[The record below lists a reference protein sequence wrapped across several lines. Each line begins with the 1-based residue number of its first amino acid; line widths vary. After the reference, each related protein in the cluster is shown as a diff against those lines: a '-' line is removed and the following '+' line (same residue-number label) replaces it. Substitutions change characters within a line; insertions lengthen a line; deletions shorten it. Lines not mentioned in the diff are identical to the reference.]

1 MTCRLVVFVTQRQN
15 EIRDFQADFLILVCY
30 EVETGEPQGL
40 TRDYSED
47 LYGPANDPGT
57 ANDPDKKYGLAKPDA
72 LAGYMDI
79 GMEWI

>member
-1 MTCRLVVFVTQRQN
+1 M
-15 EIRDFQADFLILVCY
+15 CY
-30 EVETGEPQGL
+30 EVEIAEPPDL

-57 ANDPDKKYGLAKPDA
+57 ANDPDKKYGMAKPDA